1 MYPAVPAKM
10 TENTGEREEKREIRR
25 MERKMNAVLLSV
37 MDFLP
42 NLMTVSKIKTHTQ
55 IRMPAKAWITNGFA
69 AKLERNMAIAVMI
82 SMEGVM
88 TPKVAAR
95 PPENLLFISYK
106 GGYIDSNHAGRALA
120 DGKIVHQLFFG
131 TPFFI
136 FRYFPLQDRKH
147 GISSAKSDGAHF
159 KK

>member
-1 MYPAVPAKM
+1 MLPVLRLRQKSRLKEFPEDLEPDHCATLPFFPASGMKMYPAVPAKM
-10 TENTGEREEKREIRR
+10 TENTGERGEKREIRR

-95 PPENLLFISYK
+95 PPEKPFV
-106 GGYIDSNHAGRALA
+106 YI
-120 DGKIVHQLFFG
+120 
-131 TPFFI
+131 
-136 FRYFPLQDRKH
+136 LQRWLH
-147 GISSAKSDGAHF
+147 
-159 KK
+159 

>member
-1 MYPAVPAKM
+1 
-10 TENTGEREEKREIRR
+10 
-25 MERKMNAVLLSV
+25 
-37 MDFLP
+37 
-42 NLMTVSKIKTHTQ
+42 
-55 IRMPAKAWITNGFA
+55 MPAKAWITNGFA

-95 PPENLLFISYK
+95 PPEKPFCLYHKVATLTAIMPE
-106 GGYIDSNHAGRALA
+106 LA

-147 GISSAKSDGAHF
+147 SISSAKSDGAHL

>member
-55 IRMPAKAWITNGFA
+55 TRMPAKAWMINGFA
-69 AKLERNMAIAVMI
+69 AKLERNMAIAVII
-82 SMEGVM
+82 SMEGVL
-88 TPKVAAR
+88 PDV
-95 PPENLLFISYK
+95 
-106 GGYIDSNHAGRALA
+106 
-120 DGKIVHQLFFG
+120 
-131 TPFFI
+131 PFFQNDAGEVISIPI
-136 FRYFPLQDRKH
+136 FGDVKLAITSLIEVVMILLAAFLSFKTTNPEIRKKKRRVCQDL
-147 GISSAKSDGAHF
+147 
-159 KK
+159 

>member
-1 MYPAVPAKM
+1 
-10 TENTGEREEKREIRR
+10 
-25 MERKMNAVLLSV
+25 
-37 MDFLP
+37 
-42 NLMTVSKIKTHTQ
+42 
-55 IRMPAKAWITNGFA
+55 MPAKAWITNGFA

-131 TPFFI
+131 TPFLF
-136 FRYFPLQDRKH
+136 
-147 GISSAKSDGAHF
+147 SATSRCRIGSMAYPPPKVTAPIL

>member
-1 MYPAVPAKM
+1 
-10 TENTGEREEKREIRR
+10 
-25 MERKMNAVLLSV
+25 
-37 MDFLP
+37 
-42 NLMTVSKIKTHTQ
+42 
-55 IRMPAKAWITNGFA
+55 
-69 AKLERNMAIAVMI
+69 MAIAVMI

-95 PPENLLFISYK
+95 PPEKPFCLYPTKVATLTAI
-106 GGYIDSNHAGRALA
+106 IAGRALA

-159 KK
+159 KKK

>member
-55 IRMPAKAWITNGFA
+55 TRMPAKAWMINGFA
-69 AKLERNMAIAVMI
+69 AKLERNMAIAVII

-95 PPENLLFISYK
+95 PPEKPFCLYPTKVATLTAIMP
-106 GGYIDSNHAGRALA
+106 G
-120 DGKIVHQLFFG
+120 VHW
-131 TPFFI
+131 PM
-136 FRYFPLQDRKH
+136 
-147 GISSAKSDGAHF
+147 AK
-159 KK
+159 

>member
-1 MYPAVPAKM
+1 
-10 TENTGEREEKREIRR
+10 

-95 PPENLLFISYK
+95 PPENLFV
-106 GGYIDSNHAGRALA
+106 YIHTKVATLTAIMPG
-120 DGKIVHQLFFG
+120 VHW
-131 TPFFI
+131 PM
-136 FRYFPLQDRKH
+136 
-147 GISSAKSDGAHF
+147 AK
-159 KK
+159 